1 MSQTYFVFGWL
12 FGVSPLAIA
21 VQSKYSAQRSAA
33 LTITRS
39 DTMYN
44 KLLLVVRA
52 VLTIT
57 NTITSHSEMF
67 HLTII
72 TSIM

>member
-1 MSQTYFVFGWL
+1 MT
-12 FGVSPLAIA
+12 GVCLDALAIA

-33 LTITRS
+33 LTITSS

-44 KLLLVVRA
+44 KLLLIVRA

-57 NTITSHSEMF
+57 NTITMHSEMF

-72 TSIM
+72 ASIM